1 MEEKVKTSKP
11 ADSFHRMLRKVYED
25 NKTDEKTN
33 EKIEIKYDDSID
45 DFFHP
50 NNIFN
55 RSRNFP
61 TLANVNGA
69 RCAAERIMFQHS
81 GNFLDLTDQES
92 HTKAAKLLFL
102 SQANAFQHRIIMR
115 LGNKLMKK
123 AENPAEEDLSGDSL
137 SWKNQREQMVF
148 ESFDKTEVID
158 KSVTLP
164 PSWTIV
170 QISGHD
176 FLVSRFRQAKA
187 GQPLTSNPA
196 LTLVRMSGGSG
207 DLVRVVRCEAPGQQ
221 CSSFLQEFQQ
231 IKEQT
236 VSVIKNYHNSVKN
249 DASSKKR
256 ATEHANYWSTRANLE
271 ARMKSLVNSMEESW
285 LGHEK
290 AALLGSLVS
299 PEDQMRVRSVVE
311 DCVTSD
317 LKDSQ
322 RNYLEQLLSGAPF
335 LSDKQLGQ
343 GLSRNLPHLEEE
355 EVQKLIKMS
364 AARLS
369 CLSESRRHPVILIL
383 DSEVQSL
390 PWESL
395 PSLRM
400 CHQAVSR

>member
-1 MEEKVKTSKP
+1 
-11 ADSFHRMLRKVYED
+11 
-25 NKTDEKTN
+25 
-33 EKIEIKYDDSID
+33 
-45 DFFHP
+45 
-50 NNIFN
+50 
-55 RSRNFP
+55 
-61 TLANVNGA
+61 
-69 RCAAERIMFQHS
+69 
-81 GNFLDLTDQES
+81 
-92 HTKAAKLLFL
+92 
-102 SQANAFQHRIIMR
+102 
-115 LGNKLMKK
+115 
-123 AENPAEEDLSGDSL
+123 
-137 SWKNQREQMVF
+137 
-148 ESFDKTEVID
+148 
-158 KSVTLP
+158 
-164 PSWTIV
+164 
-170 QISGHD
+170 
-176 FLVSRFRQAKA
+176 
-187 GQPLTSNPA
+187 
-196 LTLVRMSGGSG
+196 
-207 DLVRVVRCEAPGQQ
+207 
-221 CSSFLQEFQQ
+221 
-231 IKEQT
+231 
-236 VSVIKNYHNSVKN
+236 
-249 DASSKKR
+249 
-256 ATEHANYWSTRANLE
+256 
-271 ARMKSLVNSMEESW
+271 MKSLVNSMEESW

-322 RNYLEQLLSGAPF
+322 RNYLEQLLSCAPF